1 MFLKSP
7 PGDSV
12 SFGADQLIKEQTLR
26 LLILTTAA
34 CLILA
39 GCVSTGGSDPD
50 TQGAASSSESIS
62 ARSGDRRG
70 GRDRRDGLSVSGTED
85 ARIWEAPVGD
95 FELEGADRPEVTR
108 EKSKLSKA
116 GKYYSK
122 VLKDA
127 DPYIYIIY
135 NEFKNREIP
144 AELVL
149 IALQESHFDPSAV
162 SRSGP
167 AGLWQFTPTTARGM
181 GLRVGKGIDERKDPL
196 KSTRAACEYLL
207 RLNDEVG
214 GDWLTTIAAYGM
226 GPYNIKKQIKRRQA
240 SGLPTDF
247 WSLDIPPF
255 TRKYVSRILAFADL
269 LRNHESN
276 SYTLPD
282 TPYREYA
289 VYADVGSADSLE
301 EIAKK
306 ADLSLSELRRLNI
319 SVSEKTS
326 LKKFNIRRILAPVD
340 DVDRIEKT
348 FGDF

>member
-1 MFLKSP
+1 M
-7 PGDSV
+7 
-12 SFGADQLIKEQTLR
+12 IREQTLR
-26 LLILTTAA
+26 LLVLTTAA

-39 GCVSTGGSDPD
+39 GCVSSGGAG
-50 TQGAASSSESIS
+50 QEEAGAVSSSDSIS
-62 ARSGDRRG
+62 ARAGDRKGSGDRK
-70 GRDRRDGLSVSGTED
+70 RRNGFSVAGTED
-85 ARIWEAPVGD
+85 ARIWEALVED
-95 FELEGADRPEVTR
+95 FELEGADRPEVAAER
-108 EKSKLSKA
+108 SKLSKA

-122 VLKDA
+122 ILKNA
-127 DPYIYIIY
+127 DPYIYLIY
-135 NEFKNREIP
+135 NEFKTRDIP

-167 AGLWQFTPTTARGM
+167 AGLWQFTPTTAKGM
-181 GLRVGKGIDERKDPL
+181 GLRVGKGIDERKDPM
-196 KSTRAACEYLL
+196 KSTRAACDYLL

-226 GPYNIKKQIKRRQA
+226 GPYNIKKQIKSRRA
-240 SGLPTDF
+240 AGRPTDF

-282 TPYREYA
+282 TPFREYA
-289 VYADVGSADSLE
+289 AYAEVGSADSLD

-306 ADLSLSELRRLNI
+306 ANLSISELRRLNI
-319 SVSEKTS
+319 SVSEKAS
-326 LKKFNIRRILAPVD
+326 LKKFNIKRILAPVD

-348 FGDF
+348 FGEF